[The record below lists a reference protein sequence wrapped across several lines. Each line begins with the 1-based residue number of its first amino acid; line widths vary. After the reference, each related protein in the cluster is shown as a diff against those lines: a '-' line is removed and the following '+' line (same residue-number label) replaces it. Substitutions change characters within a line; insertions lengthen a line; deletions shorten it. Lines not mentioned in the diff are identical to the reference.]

1 MRHAHWAVQL
11 PGPFL
16 SPDLWQKMPL
26 IGKEIL
32 SHNTRRFRYEEAY
45 GAPLPI

>member
-1 MRHAHWAVQL
+1 MQI

-26 IGKEIL
+26 IGKEVL
-32 SHNTRRFRYEEAY
+32 SHNTRRFRCACCCC
-45 GAPLPI
+45 GGLFSLAP